1 MKIILIN
8 KSTHDLKLEVQGEG
22 HTLLNLLNQ
31 SLVTKKNVE
40 SVGYTIPHRLV
51 DATIFYI
58 KTKGGDNP
66 ANTII
71 KASKEIKESAD
82 EFKKELEKAL
92 KSKKK

>member
-8 KSTHDLKLEVQGEG
+8 KSTHDLKLEIQGEG

-31 SLVTKKNVE
+31 TLVTKKNVE
-40 SVGYTIPHRLV
+40 SVGYSIPHRLV

-58 KTKGGDNP
+58 KTKGVNP
-66 ANTII
+66 ADAII
-71 KASKEIKESAD
+71 KASKEIKDSAD
-82 EFKKELEKAL
+82 EFKKALEKAL